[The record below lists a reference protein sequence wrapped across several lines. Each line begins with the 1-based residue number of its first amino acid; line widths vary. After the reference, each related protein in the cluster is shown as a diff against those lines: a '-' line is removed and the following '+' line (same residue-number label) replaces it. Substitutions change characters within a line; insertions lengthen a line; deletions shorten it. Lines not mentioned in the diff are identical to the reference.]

1 MGYSSNEPSSLVAF
15 RNFNEEMRRPGVW
28 ETGQSA
34 EPSIDN
40 LASLYRPPFALM
52 HHNIKMRNTDDKW
65 LLVTPKEFS
74 SHMLNRDTWANE
86 AVAQT
91 ISTNFI
97 FWQVYEESTQGRKPD
112 SLLEDL
118 LPFMDRAPKDNHAIP
133 GAQNCL
139 DYASNL
145 TFEESGLAS
154 SMISVTW
161 E

>member
-1 MGYSSNEPSSLVAF
+1 
-15 RNFNEEMRRPGVW
+15 MRSK
-28 ETGQSA
+28 EAASA
-34 EPSIDN
+34 Q
-40 LASLYRPPFALM
+40 
-52 HHNIKMRNTDDKW
+52 DKW
-65 LLVTPKEFS
+65 LLVNLQSPKEFS

-118 LPFMDRAPKDNHAIP
+118 LPFMDSAPKDNHAIP

-145 TFEESGLAS
+145 TFEESGLTS